1 MLVNSSDN
9 QTAETKPIRHWWA
22 LLYVPVWVVFAFAL
36 AQAVVYLL
44 IQLLVWA
51 HVPLAAVDSAVLEA
65 LLSAVIYLLSLLIAI
80 GVPWRLRKRRTT
92 RRDIGLMRLPSWLD
106 FLLAPAAFIVYGL
119 ISAILLW
126 IVGHLLP
133 TIDWNQAQQVGFS
146 SLHARYE
153 YVLAFITLVIVA
165 PLAEETLFR
174 GYLFGKLKAKVPT
187 WLAVLVTSLVFGG
200 LHLGIAVPL
209 QWNVAF
215 DTFALSLVLCS
226 LRIVTGNIW
235 AGILL
240 HMLKNGIAYY
250 VLFVDQSLLRII
262 GG

>member
-9 QTAETKPIRHWWA
+9 QAVEAKPVRRWWA

-36 AQAVVYLL
+36 AQLVVYLL
-44 IQLLVWA
+44 VQLLVWL
-51 HVPLAAVDSAVLEA
+51 HVPLAAVDSAVLQT
-65 LLSAVIYLLSLLIAI
+65 LLSAVIYLLSLLIAL
-80 GVPWRLRKRRTT
+80 GVPWWLWKVHTT
-92 RRDIGLMRLPSWLD
+92 RQEIGLMRLPSWMDL
-106 FLLAPAAFIVYGL
+106 LLAPAAFIVYGL
-119 ISAILLW
+119 VSAILLW
-126 IVGHLLP
+126 VVGQLLP
-133 TIDWNQAQQVGFS
+133 GINWNQAQQVGFT
-146 SLHARYE
+146 SLHTRYE
-153 YVLAFITLVIVA
+153 YLLAFVTLVVIA

-187 WLAVLVTSLVFGG
+187 WAAILVTSVIFGG
-200 LHLGIAVPL
+200 LHLGITAPL

-226 LRIVTGNIW
+226 LRLVTGNIW

-250 VLFVDQSLLRII
+250 VLFVDQSLLRIM